1 MTALIGQILTG
12 AAVVTSLV
20 ASAPARAQEIE
31 VFKSQ
36 SCSCCGLWIDHL
48 KRHGLTPAPKNAT
61 VGELARIKAAAGLK
75 PELQSCHT
83 GKIAGYVIEGHVPA
97 ADIKRLLADKPD
109 AIGLTVH
116 ADRLPRHGSGRPP
129 RALRGA
135 ARQTR
140 RHDRSLR
147 PVLRVRSFRRSPT
160 WRNEPRSSV
169 GKQEVPTCDQ
179 GRPSSGPP
187 SSSTKYAFVEHEPG

>member
-1 MTALIGQILTG
+1 MTALIRQILTG

-109 AIGLTVH
+109 AIGLTVP
-116 ADRLPRHGSGRPP
+116 DMPIGSPGMEAGDHREPYEVLLV
-129 RALRGA
+129 RRDGTTEVF
-135 ARQTR
+135 AR
-140 RHDRSLR
+140 
-147 PVLRVRSFRRSPT
+147 
-160 WRNEPRSSV
+160 
-169 GKQEVPTCDQ
+169 
-179 GRPSSGPP
+179 
-187 SSSTKYAFVEHEPG
+187 Y